1 MPFLVTSLAKNGESG
16 ATSPSRLSPDQS
28 CLELALLDGEGA
40 IVHPPSKSRNW
51 HVVLPKR
58 LGKQRQGFS
67 MNATPNPDEF
77 HAQQLPLA
85 YRLYA
90 PLNHLLT
97 ALGPVKVLGRHPSIV
112 IRNRLNRFLFRNVFT
127 KDETTT
133 VLTKEGFQIAIP
145 LNDQAAASILFEHEY
160 SPHEARMVK
169 NLIQHSSSFTD
180 VGANLGY
187 FSLLVLTHST
197 EPYRVVSVDP
207 NASLCELIRK
217 SMQLNGMPDKNV
229 IQAAVGESPGRV
241 QFQVDPQCSSIAKVL
256 GANASVD
263 AENSVD
269 VVTLDDIVPRNG
281 GEKPPLVKIDV
292 EGYEIQVLAG
302 AKRLL
307 HDGAIL
313 LCEVSGPT
321 APELSKLAKEL
332 GYEAFDHSGNVCPLD
347 QIGPHTRTD
356 VVLVPS
362 SAARAIQAVLQNP

>member
-1 MPFLVTSLAKNGESG
+1 
-16 ATSPSRLSPDQS
+16 
-28 CLELALLDGEGA
+28 
-40 IVHPPSKSRNW
+40 
-51 HVVLPKR
+51 
-58 LGKQRQGFS
+58 
-67 MNATPNPDEF
+67 MNATPNADDS

-97 ALGPVKVLGRHPSIV
+97 ALGAVKVLGRHPSIV
-112 IRNRLNRFLFRNVFT
+112 IRNRLNRFLFRHVFT

-133 VLTKEGFQIAIP
+133 VLTKEGFRIAIP

-187 FSLLVLTHST
+187 FSLLVLTHAT
-197 EPYRVVSVDP
+197 EPYPVVSVDP
-207 NASLCELIRK
+207 NTNLCGLIRE
-217 SMQLNGMPDKNV
+217 SMQLNGMPDENV

-241 QFQVDPQCSSIAKVL
+241 QFQVDPQCSSIAKVVD
-256 GANASVD
+256 ANASTD
-263 AENSVD
+263 EDNSVD
-269 VVTLDDIVPRNG
+269 VVTLDDIVPRTG

-302 AKRLL
+302 AKHVLQN
-307 HDGAIL
+307 GAIL

-321 APELSKLAKEL
+321 ASEMSKLAKEY
-332 GYEAFDHSGNVCPLD
+332 GYDVFDQSGNICLLD
-347 QIGPHTRTD
+347 RLGPRTRTD

-362 SAARAIQAVLQNP
+362 STAGTIQAVLQKA